1 MISFTTVA
9 YVVLVT
15 PQSSSRCDRKCQEV
29 ILFFAGKIVRTRRAR
44 GGTPLR
50 NGAILCFIRD
60 SIFYPAVS
68 SSRNEHNRKLCATD
82 VLPGKNA
89 ACPKYFRCCVK
100 LAPALAKKV
109 WWLMEYA
116 SKHVQVCAFL
126 WNVKMLQ
133 TAGFCCEL
141 LDGGKTSF
149 FFRYAAVHTSWRLW
163 WLQRLQVPTVTA
175 SEQIKLSFLDAQVR
189 LVPEARD
196 WLLLKNINFLLWQ
209 MMVWEFPSV
218 DRDYA
223 NQLQ

>member
-1 MISFTTVA
+1 MTESVRKSF
-9 YVVLVT
+9 
-15 PQSSSRCDRKCQEV
+15 
-29 ILFFAGKIVRTRRAR
+29 FFFFGGKILRTRRAR

-141 LDGGKTSF
+141 LDGEKTSF
-149 FFRYAAVHTSWRLW
+149 FFLATQLSTQADVYGDSRDCRFRRWQL
-163 WLQRLQVPTVTA
+163 PN
-175 SEQIKLSFLDAQVR
+175 KLSFHFWTHRYVSSPKRGIDFC
-189 LVPEARD
+189 
-196 WLLLKNINFLLWQ
+196 WKT
-209 MMVWEFPSV
+209 
-218 DRDYA
+218 
-223 NQLQ
+223 